1 MCHIIRSKRF
11 FFKIPITRPKQCSST
26 SEFILVSLL
35 KDLLPHKDAR
45 VSVFVIR
52 IMNRQKPFKKGRI
65 LGNFID
71 NLPIRIVLAL
81 PNLALLKVAN
91 ITDT

>member
-1 MCHIIRSKRF
+1 
-11 FFKIPITRPKQCSST
+11 
-26 SEFILVSLL
+26 
-35 KDLLPHKDAR
+35 
-45 VSVFVIR
+45 
-52 IMNRQKPFKKGRI
+52 MNRQKPFKKGRI